1 MTEPW
6 PMLERWFADAE
17 ASDPAFY
24 NAAALATAD
33 RDGRPSSRIVLLKRH
48 DRHGVEF
55 FTNLASRKARDLA
68 DRPDAAICL
77 FWPGLGRQLRIEGS
91 VTSTS
96 SERSDAYFR
105 LARPGLA
112 DRCLGVSPIRTAGRS
127 CRPGRADRGTC
138 RAVRRAR
145 GRSAAFLG
153 RLCDAS
159 DGDRILVGR
168 RGAITRA
175 TGISSSRRRMD
186 YSVAIPLMAPMPRP
200 PASFLAGASARQS
213 SGSANA

>member
-77 FWPGLGRQLRIEGS
+77 FWPGLGRQLRIEGP
-91 VTSTS
+91 VTPTS
-96 SERSDAYFR
+96 SERSDAYFASR
-105 LARPGLA
+105 
-112 DRCLGVSPIRTAGRS
+112 DRDSQIGAWASRQSEPLP
-127 CRPGRADRGTC
+127 DRGTLVAQIAAHAE
-138 RAVRRAR
+138 RFEGREVAR
-145 GRSAAFLG
+145 PPFWGGYVMHPTVIEFW
-153 RLCDAS
+153 S
-159 DGDRILVGR
+159 DGVARLHER
-168 RGAITRA
+168 QEY
-175 TGISSSRRRMD
+175 RRRD
-186 YSVAIPLMAPMPRP
+186 DEWTI
-200 PASFLAGASARQS
+200 QS
-213 SGSANA
+213 LFP